1 MSLPT
6 IESDENFVNEAAPC
20 CTPEEAWA
28 WVADYVEGALAGDEN
43 YRSKLPSAI
52 EHALRAELMCHIVS
66 MEGL

>member
-1 MSLPT
+1 MLKPT
-6 IESDENFVNEAAPC
+6 LGNSDAAVNSC